1 MRSYIKRILGRF
13 VKPAV
18 IKRCVDVCSIKY
30 TDVENQL
37 TGMLSYRLNSIQLL
51 YVYTCKAKYNV
62 DKNNINV
69 NKVDTI
75 LCFADGKL
83 GVGFT
88 TGQTLK
94 RKLAEGGI
102 TNTQVKKFYAAVR
115 AFFVR
120 AVEYAIQKLPLN
132 EPLLE
137 HATFVDFKKR
147 ETSNFVSVQYFV
159 QRYVCVARVA
169 LCCTAK

>member
-18 IKRCVDVCSIKY
+18 IKRCVDICSIKY

-75 LCFADGKL
+75 LCLICRWKTGCWFHHRTDFEKKASRRWHYQYTSQEVL
-83 GVGFT
+83 RCCEGFFC
-88 TGQTLK
+88 
-94 RKLAEGGI
+94 E
-102 TNTQVKKFYAAVR
+102 
-115 AFFVR
+115 
-120 AVEYAIQKLPLN
+120 
-132 EPLLE
+132 
-137 HATFVDFKKR
+137 
-147 ETSNFVSVQYFV
+147 S
-159 QRYVCVARVA
+159 C
-169 LCCTAK
+169 